1 MNKYL
6 ETLSN
11 LKDAN
16 KPVENNTE
24 LEKVELSLMNDIK
37 RRSKALIQ
45 DKKAFLDIQR
55 QLFDAKRSAV
65 NLSELL
71 TDTVNA
77 QEKDLAEATNKLK
90 DLGLDTKQLL
100 IYEKQLDDIAF
111 EIKDFK
117 KKIK

>member
-37 RRSKALIQ
+37 RRS
-45 DKKAFLDIQR
+45 
-55 QLFDAKRSAV
+55 V